1 MAVDNVEI
9 EVKIKLSSE
18 IEYNLLKDSVNKI
31 SKFQSETFQIDE
43 YFSPKSKDFL
53 QEKFPFEWLSIRHRN
68 DKSILNYKHFFPEGA
83 EKHEY
88 CNEYE
93 LTISDSEMMKK
104 IFESLDI
111 ESKVIV
117 EKKRQTYVYKDEFE
131 IVLDEVKN
139 LGFFIE
145 IEAIKDFG
153 GVELTRERLNEFV
166 KELNINVNNIDYRG
180 YPFQLLNK

>member
-1 MAVDNVEI
+1 MAVDNIEI

-18 IEYNLLKDSVNKI
+18 IEYNLLKESMNKI
-31 SKFQSETFQIDE
+31 SKFQSESFQIDE
-43 YFSPKSKDFL
+43 YFSPKNKDFL
-53 QEKFPFEWLSIRHRN
+53 QEEFPFEWLSIRHRN

-93 LTISDSEMMKK
+93 LNISDSEMMKK

-111 ESKVIV
+111 VSKVIV

-166 KELNINVNNIDYRG
+166 KELKLDVKNVDYRG